1 MQVALESLQCKVK
14 TSSMTKAGSLTFK
27 FYIFLVDYGG
37 NQWCNLSGCQKSCM
51 RSHNKLVSVRVVGPP
66 TKSYQVC
73 PFLATISQDKSRKKR
88 GWIKKYG
95 WGAKKSANQRSAGKL
110 RLNTRFEHHF
120 SLKIGQKNQM
130 MRWESAL
137 RKITQKQLSSDKWS
151 SAISR
156 HCQYLL
162 CIPCFWSYHVSG
174 WCVSILATQKNHW
187 SFFLEI
193 TSLFCEMDLWRR
205 RWRGKLTVITFIFFG
220 LPDIKLGLKWTKI

>member
-14 TSSMTKAGSLTFK
+14 TYPMTKAGSLTFK
-27 FYIFLVDYGG
+27 FYILLVDYGG

-120 SLKIGQKNQM
+120 SLISIM
-130 MRWESAL
+130 IMIISPW
-137 RKITQKQLSSDKWS
+137 SDKRTKWWGEKVHWERS
-151 SAISR
+151 LRNNSLVING
-156 HCQYLL
+156 HLQYHGIVNT
-162 CIPCFWSYHVSG
+162 C
-174 WCVSILATQKNHW
+174 CVSRVYDHIMSRDGAGVYWRRKTPTDR
-187 SFFLEI
+187 FLEI
-193 TSLFCEMDLWRR
+193 TSWFFDMDLWRR
-205 RWRGKLTVITFIFFG
+205 RWREEVDSYHFHIF
-220 LPDIKLGLKWTKI
+220 WTARY